1 MGKKLSVAKQ
11 LNPPTDFSIVEEYI
25 EDQAPRKIH
34 DAFNRI
40 KTVFQNNK
48 MAVNEPPTQPT
59 MKLPSP
65 NEVWNY
71 LESLPVPSTHIL
83 LSGDHVKYYVRMAYE
98 FIAQQLHINIKTL

>member
-65 NEVWNY
+65 NQQTIGLKPAARTSFNNK
-71 LESLPVPSTHIL
+71 LLGVPYPEASVK
-83 LSGDHVKYYVRMAYE
+83 LSSA
-98 FIAQQLHINIKTL
+98 NC